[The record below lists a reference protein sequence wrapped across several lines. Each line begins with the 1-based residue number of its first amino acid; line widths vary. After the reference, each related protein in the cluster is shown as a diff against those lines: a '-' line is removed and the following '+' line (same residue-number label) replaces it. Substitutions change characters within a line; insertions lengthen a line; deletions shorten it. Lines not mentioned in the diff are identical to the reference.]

1 MISKQTIDDILSVA
15 KIEEVVGE
23 FVQLKRRGQNWVGLC
38 PFHNDRSPS
47 LYVSPRLGIYKCFVC
62 GAGGDSVRFLMEHEK
77 MSYPEALRHIAAK
90 YGIPIVED
98 EKQTPEETAE
108 QRERDALFAVNEFAA
123 NYFVD
128 QLFNTEEGQNIGLS
142 YFKERGFKDT
152 TIRKFRLG
160 YCPSGWDAFT
170 SDALKQGYKADYLEQ
185 TGLVRKSDKS
195 GKLYD
200 FYHDRVIFPIHNKS
214 GKIVGFGGR
223 VLQKDAKGMKYVNS
237 PDNLIYHKRENLYGF
252 YFAKNTI
259 KKEDNV
265 YLVEG
270 YTDVLSMHEAGV
282 ENVVAA
288 SGTALP
294 DEQIKLISLYTR
306 NITLVNDG
314 DKAGINASL
323 KDIGNLLTKGLNVK
337 VVLLPDGEDPD
348 SFAKKCRDSEL
359 QAYLNENA
367 TDFITFKIKVLSEDA
382 GNDPRKRADLVE
394 SVIQDIAAL
403 PDPIVQAFYIK
414 KCAELFELSEE
425 MLNVSLRKQVWKK
438 LNKPASADS
447 AQQVEEV
454 KLVEPQKITSQPL
467 PRREDTLQVA
477 EEKLL
482 ALLVQYGMYEI
493 NVQTVADEHAPQNT
507 IMRIDQYVY
516 DEFQAEELTLR
527 NPLYQSVYEEY
538 AEVAQTATKQE
549 EIIRHFISHPNE
561 TVRDMFI
568 RQLMQDAPTYSEGW
582 KKKLDIITRD
592 VNNSQRRL
600 QEEVANCVNRYKLC
614 RLDLYLRQLQEELK
628 EDHPEEI
635 VSQITAKYQ
644 KLIARRSELAQMLG
658 QVIIN

>member
-1 MISKQTIDDILSVA
+1 MISKQTIDEILSVA

-38 PFHNDRSPS
+38 PFHNDRTPS
-47 LYVSPRLGIYKCFVC
+47 MYVSPRLGIYKCFVC
-62 GAGGDSVRFLMEHEK
+62 DAGGDSVRFLMEHEK

-108 QRERDALFAVNEFAA
+108 QRERDAMFALNEYAA
-123 NYFVD
+123 NYFVN
-128 QLFNTEEGQNIGLS
+128 QLFDTEEGQDIGLS

-160 YCPSGWDAFT
+160 YNPSGWDQFT
-170 SDALKQGYKADYLEQ
+170 TEAMKQGYSGEALQ
-185 TGLVRKSDKS
+185 QAGLARKSDKS

-223 VLQKDAKGMKYVNS
+223 VLQKDAKGMKYVNT

-252 YFAKNTI
+252 YFAKNAI

-265 YLVEG
+265 FLVEG

-294 DEQIKLISLYTR
+294 DEQIKLISLYTK

-359 QAYLNENA
+359 QAYLHDNA

-382 GNDPRKRADLVE
+382 GNDPMKRASLVS

-425 MLNVSLRKQVWKK
+425 MLNVQLRKQVWKK
-438 LNKPASADS
+438 LNKPATPEET
-447 AQQVEEV
+447 QNVEAV
-454 KLVEPQKITSQPL
+454 NVVEPQSVSPQPKVDDD
-467 PRREDTLQVA
+467 DTLQVA

-482 ALLVQYGMYEI
+482 ALLVQFGMYEI
-493 NVQTVADEHAPQNT
+493 NVQSTSDENATQGTV
-507 IMRIDQYVY
+507 MRIDQYVY
-516 DEFQAEELTLR
+516 DEFETEEITLL
-527 NPLYQSVYEEY
+527 NPLNRAVYEEY
-538 AEVAQTATKQE
+538 AELAQTALSQE
-549 EIIRHFISHPNE
+549 QIIRHFISHPDE
-561 TVRDMFI
+561 AVRNMFV
-568 RQLMQDAPTYSEGW
+568 RLLMQDAPTYSERW
-582 KKKLDIITRD
+582 KALDIVIRD

-600 QEEVANCVNRYKLC
+600 QEEVANCVNRYKLY
-614 RLDLYLRQLQEELK
+614 RLDQYIHMLQDELK
-628 EDHPEEI
+628 EEHPDEV
-635 VSQITAKYQ
+635 VSQIVVKYQ
-644 KLIARRSELAQMLG
+644 KLIARRSEIAQMLG
-658 QVIIN
+658 QVVLK